1 VIVVCVCVCVNNVYR
16 LRMPRFEIN
25 VVEANALPSADL
37 NGKSDPYVE
46 VCTATE
52 RQKTDVKKATLN
64 PVWRETKIVSIAN
77 PNTDGIGFL
86 VYDWDRIG
94 ANDIIAYG
102 YISVIG
108 VPMNGAPLDAW
119 VALYKKSKKAKK
131 AEKKAE
137 KSAKSGK
144 PPKPGVPG
152 GRLHLIVRALDV
164 VAMPPPPMAG
174 MPPPPMAGMPPPSD
188 PLMRHRMRRMLWKG
202 RKPDGPAF
210 MPAPSCPTLEKKEV
224 EKLSEEE
231 EEKEKEEAAA
241 VSSSSSSSC
250 SSSDE
255 KPAEAASSSSSS
267 SEEEA
272 EMKKDSSE
280 ESEESEESEDS
291 EEEERKPQMM
301 YPPEV
306 MLWCKR
312 QMKKKYFR
320 RMCRAYTVWYTR
332 MTMLSEYYTLMQQ
345 QQQYPF
351 YYYYYPTPVGAPF
364 MGNQPQYM
372 YPGFYP
378 QGPYGMGHHHHHHHH
393 RLF

>member
-1 VIVVCVCVCVNNVYR
+1 
-16 LRMPRFEIN
+16 MPRFEIN

-174 MPPPPMAGMPPPSD
+174 MPPPGMPPQPM
-188 PLMRHRMRRMLWKG
+188 PGQPYPPQAMPGQPYPPQPMPGQPYPPQAMPG
-202 RKPDGPAF
+202 QPYPPPGAPMMA
-210 MPAPSCPTLEKKEV
+210 PAPMM
-224 EKLSEEE
+224 
-231 EEKEKEEAAA
+231 AAPMIQPLVIQSPYRGA
-241 VSSSSSSSC
+241 I
-250 SSSDE
+250 
-255 KPAEAASSSSSS
+255 
-267 SEEEA
+267 
-272 EMKKDSSE
+272 
-280 ESEESEESEDS
+280 
-291 EEEERKPQMM
+291 
-301 YPPEV
+301 
-306 MLWCKR
+306 
-312 QMKKKYFR
+312 
-320 RMCRAYTVWYTR
+320 
-332 MTMLSEYYTLMQQ
+332 
-345 QQQYPF
+345 
-351 YYYYYPTPVGAPF
+351 PVGFQNKAGFLRPKKTDAEVAGKV
-364 MGNQPQYM
+364 MGK
-372 YPGFYP
+372 GAKKSLKLL
-378 QGPYGMGHHHHHHHH
+378 GKI
-393 RLF
+393 LT